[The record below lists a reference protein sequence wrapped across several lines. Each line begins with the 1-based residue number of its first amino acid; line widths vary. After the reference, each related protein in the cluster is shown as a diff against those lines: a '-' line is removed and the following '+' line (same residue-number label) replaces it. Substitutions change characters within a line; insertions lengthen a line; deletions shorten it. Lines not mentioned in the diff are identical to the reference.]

1 MKSADEEIMT
11 TLIGQVLL
19 ATYAAADFRPM
30 ASERDV
36 VTLITRPM
44 WEAFCRAAAIPPHS
58 MPTEWKGV
66 KSIRVFGSE
75 TKIVESDQWWSLSTP
90 RR

>member
-1 MKSADEEIMT
+1 MKTTDEEIMC

-19 ATYAAADFRPM
+19 ATSAAAETKPM
-30 ASERDV
+30 ASELDV
-36 VTLITRPM
+36 VTYITRPM
-44 WEAFCRAAAIPPHS
+44 WEAFCRAAKIPVHS

-66 KSIRVFGSE
+66 KSVRVFGSE
-75 TKIVESDQWWSLSTP
+75 TKLIESDQWWSFSMP